1 MAGQGPAGD
10 IKLNQTAYQQLARMN
25 TLITH
30 DFSGLVKQLNTAG
43 THRSEPNNWAG
54 PLADRFRNDVWP
66 KAKGDLDKLNTALVD
81 LHRQVQS
88 IMDAITAAASG
99 RG

>member
-1 MAGQGPAGD
+1 MGNGPTPD
-10 IKLNQTAYQQLARMN
+10 IKLNQTAYSQLARMN
-25 TLITH
+25 TLVTH
-30 DFSGLVKQLNTAG
+30 DFTNLVKQLNTAG
-43 THRSEPNNWAG
+43 THMSEPANWAG

-88 IMDAITAAASG
+88 IMDAITRAASG
-99 RG
+99 H